1 MKNILF
7 VSPTGTLD
15 NGAEI
20 SIANLM
26 FFLVQKGYNVINVI
40 PFSNPV
46 VQNEYIKFCEKHN
59 IIVCKVSVCK

>member
-20 SIANLM
+20 SIFEL
-26 FFLVQKGYNVINVI
+26 QKQLKSKGHHVVNVTQA
-40 PFSNPV
+40 SGDTR
-46 VQNEYIKFCEKHN
+46 
-59 IIVCKVSVCK
+59 